1 MCRRNGGIDGEGQQ
15 LTEDDHELVKSD
27 DAATHP
33 LRRGLRQIDRHRCR
47 GRANGKAEHHPEGVH
62 HPDAGSHG
70 RAESTN
76 DEQDSEGQQV
86 MTASP
91 AIAHHAADEP
101 AEGRTKGERPSDGTF
116 LAHRQSQTTSTM
128 WQVHEG

>member
-1 MCRRNGGIDGEGQQ
+1 
-15 LTEDDHELVKSD
+15 
-27 DAATHP
+27 
-33 LRRGLRQIDRHRCR
+33 
-47 GRANGKAEHHPEGVH
+47 
-62 HPDAGSHG
+62 
-70 RAESTN
+70 
-76 DEQDSEGQQV
+76 